1 MVMFESKNE
10 ILYKAKDALQD
21 VEPSTL
27 TEFGQNVSDNLTIL
41 GNRISSIMSGSSD
54 DSWDDKVKTQIT
66 SAIEKIGTSVKEEQ
80 KTAEVVKGAYSIL
93 SKLKEAL
100 GEYVL
105 GYEDFYAH
113 IQSESKITK
122 EEIVEIDGKK
132 VTQKTQEYK
141 DWLKKDEI
149 LRKTVRELE
158 EQAETWMK
166 QMKTYF
172 EAYNFETHELDT
184 AIYTENKDPLKYYND
199 LYKQYESEYEKE
211 KENVVPAETETP
223 PVEETTDLGTTGKKK
238 DTSGSKIT
246 DNGDG
251 TYTVI
256 VVDAET
262 GKETKFTIDYDP
274 STEEGKEKLKE
285 KLKEECGDTFDEET
299 LEQLGDTL
307 GNSSKDEQRTPR
319 EVADEVVQQ
328 MKDDGCGDYLLS
340 GEGLEELWK
349 RLKDKGLSDEEISQ
363 VICDYMREDN
373 VSEEEIT
380 QTIESLNERLGTKD
394 ETSDTVADEK
404 TSTYELESGTTVV
417 DNGDGTYEIT
427 IRDSESSDSKTF
439 TIDYDP
445 TTPEGQEKLKGAL
458 RLEGSSFL
466 SIGDEETICDEIVT
480 VVGKEKEDIVTAASD
495 VEDEESKTVAPPADD
510 EKEVYLYS
518 WDDPANAGKKYT
530 EAEVRHEIGSNGAA
544 DEIIAQLKAK
554 GIIVDDETTK
564 VSEGLDESEQ
574 TPVEESMTVAQPTVD
589 TSGKTIPDCLKFGMD
604 ATGTLADTPVDYE
617 FTLMQNGYSQEEAQA
632 EVAALR
638 ENGLITG
645 QTAVHGQVV
654 SQPETPVEGAVA
666 VAQPPV
672 DTSGKTIPDCL
683 KNATMITGNNTIPD
697 APAIYEHVLMQHGY
711 SKEEAQAEIEALR
724 ENGLIASPTV
734 VNGQVVSQPE
744 TPVEGA
750 VAVAQPPVDTS
761 GKTIPDCLKNATMIT
776 GNNTIP
782 DAPAIYE
789 HVLMQHGYSKE
800 EAQAEIEAL
809 RENGLIASPTVVNGQ
824 VVSQPET
831 PVEGAD
837 AVAQPADDEEEVYLY
852 SWYDPANAGK
862 KYTEEEARRE
872 IGSNGAADEIIAQL
886 KADGIIVDGETTKVS
901 EGLKEPEQT
910 PVVSQPET
918 PIIPADDV
926 VQTAV
931 NDVISGMTAEG
942 MGEYILSGEGLELFW
957 DRMAAKGVG
966 VDDISGAVADLMRQ
980 DHCTDNEITT
990 TLNSLQTRYERMTKG
1005 H

>member
-1 MVMFESKNE
+1 MGMFESKNE
-10 ILYKAKDALQD
+10 KLYTAKDTLQD

-27 TEFGQNVSDNLTIL
+27 TEFGQNVSDNLTVL

-80 KTAEVVKGAYSIL
+80 KTAEVVKGASSIL
-93 SKLKEAL
+93 STLKSAL
-100 GEYVL
+100 EEYVL
-105 GYEDFYAH
+105 GYDSWETH
-113 IQSESKITK
+113 VSK
-122 EEIVEIDGKK
+122 EPQ
-132 VTQKTQEYK
+132 QKTESYTEEGSTEPKTRYTQAYL
-141 DWLKKDEI
+141 DWKKEDAI
-149 LRKTVRELE
+149 LRKTVPELE
-158 EQAETWMK
+158 EQAETWME

-172 EAYNFETHELDT
+172 EAYNFEKHEIDT
-184 AIYTENKDPLKYYND
+184 TIYKENKNPLKFYGD
-199 LYKQYESEYEKE
+199 LYKQYESEYVPEEE

-223 PVEETTDLGTTGKKK
+223 PVEETTELGTTGKKK

-363 VICDYMREDN
+363 VIGDYMREDN
-373 VSEEEIT
+373 ASEEEIT

-417 DNGDGTYEIT
+417 DNGDGTYVIT
-427 IRDSESSDSKTF
+427 LIDSDGGTSKTF
-439 TIDYDP
+439 SIDYDP
-445 TTPEGQEKLKGAL
+445 TTPEGQERLKDTIRA
-458 RLEGSSFL
+458 EGSSF
-466 SIGDEETICDEIVT
+466 IPFGGEETICDEIVT
-480 VVGKEKEDIVTAASD
+480 VISETKEDVVAAASD
-495 VEDEESKTVAPPADD
+495 VDEENPQ
-510 EKEVYLYS
+510 
-518 WDDPANAGKKYT
+518 G
-530 EAEVRHEIGSNGAA
+530 
-544 DEIIAQLKAK
+544 
-554 GIIVDDETTK
+554 DETPDL
-564 VSEGLDESEQ
+564 SGQ
-574 TPVEESMTVAQPTVD
+574 TQGADAVATPAVD
-589 TSGKTIPDCLKFGMD
+589 TSGETIPDCLKFGTMI
-604 ATGTLADTPVDYE
+604 TGNNTIPDTPADYE
-617 FTLMQNGYSQEEAQA
+617 YILMQNGYSKEESQA
-632 EVAALR
+632 EIEALR
-638 ENGLITG
+638 ENGLIAGPT
-645 QTAVHGQVV
+645 VVNGQVV
-654 SQPETPVEGAVA
+654 SQTETPVEGAVA
-666 VAQPPV
+666 VATPAV
-672 DTSGKTIPDCL
+672 DTSGETIPDCL
-683 KNATMITGNNTIPD
+683 KFGTMITGNNTIPD
-697 APAIYEHVLMQHGY
+697 TPADYEYILMQHGY

-724 ENGLIASPTV
+724 ENGLIAGPTV

-750 VAVAQPPVDTS
+750 VAVTPPAVDTS
-761 GKTIPDCLKNATMIT
+761 GETIPDCLKFGMVAT

-782 DAPAIYE
+782 DTPADYE
-789 HVLMQHGYSKE
+789 YILMQNGYSKE

-809 RENGLIASPTVVNGQ
+809 RENGLIVGPTVVNGQ
-824 VVSQPET
+824 IVSQPET
-831 PVEGAD
+831 PVEGAV

-852 SWYDPANAGK
+852 SWYDPANAER
-862 KYTEEEARRE
+862 KYTEEEARLE

-886 KADGIIVDGETTKVS
+886 KADGIIVDDEITKES
-901 EGLKEPEQT
+901 KQT

-966 VDDISGAVADLMRQ
+966 VDDISGAIADLMRQ

-990 TLNSLQTRYERMTKG
+990 TLNSLQTRYERMIND